1 MKDLGV
7 VDPETGF
14 APWPYARKAFKD
26 NKLKVVECFNRQDLW
41 EKVSVECKEFN
52 PKYSVIICA
61 EEDPSQTYD

>member
-14 APWPYARKAFKD
+14 APCPYARKAFKD

-61 EEDPSQTYD
+61 EEDPSQT